1 MNKKFRQQYFA
12 FRNGYQ
18 CGRCMK
24 AGLLYEGEPHIDSV
38 GHICEPPNDLA
49 LGGPDA
55 GSNAENVP
63 IVPIPPSPT
72 NPEGRPIQ
80 VDIDDGVG
88 KLSPINV
95 DEHGD
100 VVS

>member
-24 AGLLYEGEPHIDSV
+24 AGLLYEGEPHMDAV
-38 GHICEPPNDLA
+38 GVVCEPPNDLA
-49 LGGPDA
+49 LADS

-72 NPEGRPIQ
+72 NPDERPIN

-88 KLSPINV
+88 KLKPIQI

-100 VVS
+100 VIG